1 MARQKAL
8 LIAEKPSLMRTIQ
21 AAYNKHK
28 DEFDFDIDFVAQAGH
43 IFGLKLPKEI
53 NAEKYGKWVLEG
65 YPEVYPYEYKVT
77 TPDLFKKVKEAYK
90 GNYDF
95 IIHAGDPDQEGEIL
109 IRETLNKL
117 GNKKEVK
124 RFWSN
129 DITEGAVVNALK
141 NMSSDSE
148 YDRFYHAALVR
159 QHADYQF
166 GMNCTGAMSCKTRA
180 LCKIG
185 RVKAAIGALI
195 AARELEIQN
204 YVEKKTYKPA
214 FKYKDCEF
222 VKNEVFENQELAMKS
237 VPNTDTA
244 VVSEAKYEKKAVKA
258 PKLYKLSTIQTD
270 AHKAFGWKAT
280 KTLEVLQK
288 LYEAKA
294 TSYPRTSC
302 EYISSKENIGKV
314 LNNVVGELGLDTSLL
329 TKNPEDVKKDRS
341 YCNDKAIASEGHTG
355 LIPTGNGLPS
365 NATSDMNALYTLVCR
380 RFAAIFAKDKIV
392 MNVKVTGVPEGTKDP
407 YVYTE
412 NYDIDPGFEF
422 MLNPKYK
429 VRQASDIT
437 FSKDEKLNPIEF
449 FAKEIVSQKPSRY
462 NDGSLVKA
470 MDQLTYEGENGK
482 VTYSIGTAATRA
494 GIIEECQK
502 NGYFHVEKGSFV
514 ADDKLMAIYDA
525 FKEVPIF
532 DPIESG
538 RWEEQLDSI
547 RRGEANH
554 KDVEDMLISKMEESV
569 EAIKDGK
576 VASFDTSSS
585 AGKGKGGAC
594 AHGVVGNCPN
604 CHTPVKKGQYGLYC
618 PSKCGMTF
626 GKVFG
631 KAMSDKEWAAA
642 LSGKKVHL
650 KGLTSKAGKK
660 YNVCLT
666 PNGVEDYSYVG
677 KDGKTHA
684 GKQIH
689 FDSEY
694 ER

>member
-1 MARQKAL
+1 MARQRAL
-8 LIAEKPSLMRTIQ
+8 LIAEKPSLMRTIRD
-21 AAYNKHK
+21 AYEKHK
-28 DEFDFDIDFVAQAGH
+28 SEFDFDIDFVAQAGH

-53 NAEKYGKWVLEG
+53 NAEKYGKWVLSG

-90 GNYDF
+90 GDSYDF

-109 IRETLNKL
+109 IRETLDKL
-117 GNKKEVK
+117 GNKKPVK

-129 DITEGAVVNALK
+129 DITEGAVVSALK
-141 NMSSDSE
+141 SMESDSS

-166 GMNCTGAMSCKTRA
+166 GMNCTGAMTCKTGD

-195 AARELEIQN
+195 AERELEIQN

-214 FKYKDCEF
+214 FKYQDFEF
-222 VKNEVFENQELAMKS
+222 VKNEVFETPELAMKS

-244 VVSEAKYEKKAVKA
+244 AVTEARYEKKNVKP
-258 PKLYKLSTIQTD
+258 PKLYKLSTVQTD
-270 AHKAFGWKAT
+270 AHKAFGWKAS

-302 EYISSKENIGKV
+302 EYISSKEDIGGIAKKV
-314 LNNVVGELGLDTSLL
+314 VRELSLDTTLL
-329 TKNPEDVKKDRS
+329 TKDPSDVRKDRS

-355 LIPTGNGLPS
+355 LIPTGNGLPGS
-365 NATSDMNALYTLVCR
+365 ASSDMRALYELISR
-380 RFAAIFAKDKIV
+380 RFVAIFAKDKVV
-392 MNVKVTGVPEGTKDP
+392 MNAKVTGIPEGVKDL

-412 NYDIDPGFEF
+412 SYDIDPGYEF

-429 VRQASDIT
+429 ERKGSGVEFKVGQ
-437 FSKDEKLNPIEF
+437 KLNPIEF
-449 FAKEIVSQKPSRY
+449 FPKEIVSQKPSRY

-514 ADDKLMAIYDA
+514 ADDKLMAIYSA

-532 DPIESG
+532 DPVESG
-538 RWEEQLDSI
+538 KWEEKLDAI
-547 RRGEANH
+547 RRGEADYT
-554 KDVEDMLISKMEESV
+554 DVEEMLISKMEESV
-569 EAIKDGK
+569 NAIKDGK
-576 VASFDTSSS
+576 VGSFEGKKKGHDHSSHDI
-585 AGKGKGGAC
+585 GD
-594 AHGVVGNCPN
+594 CPN

-618 PSKCGMTF
+618 PGKCGMSF

-631 KAMSDKEWAAA
+631 KSMTDKEWSDA
-642 LSGKKVHL
+642 LHGKQVHL

-666 PNGVEDYSYVG
+666 PNGVEDYSFVG
-677 KDGKTHA
+677 KDGKKHE
-684 GKQIH
+684 GKQVH
-689 FDSEY
+689 FDSEF
-694 ER
+694 EK